1 MRRAHACFVAVLAA
15 LFLGGS
21 FAQADDENKY
31 QELTEGKTKIEGLW
45 TLWHK
50 DGTVLAELRPNQ
62 LDKEYIIIASI
73 ARGVSHG
80 DVIGGMS
87 WNFGDD
93 AIWTFRMEGDRIF
106 VIRRNMRFR
115 ADRNSPEAAAVE
127 LAYTDSI
134 LYSLKIEAT
143 SPSGNYLLNLTPIF
157 MSDDQQIGQALG
169 PRFRFM
175 SDRST
180 WASVKAFDRNVEL
193 EVAAVYSGD
202 TSIETVVDTRG
213 VQVTVHYS
221 ISQLPAVGANGY
233 TPRMADDRVGY
244 FLTVLKDFS
253 DRDDPEHFVRY
264 INRWN
269 LQPLNADL
277 ELSPPKE
284 PIIFII
290 EKTTP
295 VFLRPTV
302 EAAILE
308 WNRAFEECGLSG
320 AVQVMH
326 EEVAEARFNVDI
338 QPEDVNYNF
347 FRWITAEAGF
357 AMGPSRVD
365 PRTGQILD
373 ADIIFDA
380 GFLDSWKR
388 SYETLTEEEAMF
400 LIPNWSPTESTANN
414 PLGLPCCAS
423 CCYSN
428 QMQQQMGFAAAAMMG
443 AGTISA
449 DGDLPLDFVHQGLK
463 EVVMHEVGHT
473 LGLRHNFRAS
483 GWKTMEE
490 INNLELG
497 REEGTIASVMDYAP
511 ANISPPGT
519 TQGLYYSQTLGPYDF
534 WAIEYGY
541 KPFKSNEA
549 TELATIAGRSHE
561 PGLDYSTDE
570 DTETYDPDPMSNRF
584 DNGADS
590 LTWVQMRVD
599 HVNQLIPN
607 VIDSTTSDGEGY
619 QQARQAFGVLF
630 NEYWRALGFAARFPG
645 GIHVHRD
652 HRGEGARPPFE
663 VVDPATQRE
672 AMMLVTNAGFASPDF
687 DGPMFQYLASS
698 RWSHWGTSESSRVEY
713 PVHETV
719 LRVQLQL
726 LQQVLRG
733 RTLERILDNE
743 FTTPADQDAYT
754 LAEHLDAIV
763 DGIFSEWLNDPE
775 AGAEYSN
782 RTPFIDSFRRNLQRE
797 TIKQLAA
804 LVTSGLGT
812 PEDARTLA
820 RIQLSRLQ
828 RQATTLLRN
837 PELQLDDYSRAHLL
851 DSQERIL
858 QVLNA
863 ELALPSVN

>member
-1 MRRAHACFVAVLAA
+1 MRQVHASFIVLLGVVLLGSGIAHA
-15 LFLGGS
+15 
-21 FAQADDENKY
+21 DDVNKY
-31 QELTEGKTKIEGLW
+31 QQLTEGKTKIEGLW

-62 LDKEYIIIASI
+62 LDKEYIIITSI
-73 ARGVSHG
+73 ARGISHG

-93 AIWTFRMEGDRIF
+93 AIWTFRKEGERLF
-106 VIRRNMRFR
+106 VIRRNVRYR
-115 ADRNSPEAAAVE
+115 AANNSPEAAAVQ

-134 LYSLKIEAT
+134 LYSLAIEAT
-143 SPSGNYLLNLTPIF
+143 SPSGNYLVNLTPIF

-180 WASVKAFDRNVEL
+180 WGEVKAFDRNVEL
-193 EVAAVYSGD
+193 EVNAVYSGD
-202 TSIETVVDTRG
+202 TSIETVADPRG

-221 ISQLPAVGANGY
+221 ISQLPAVGSNGY
-233 TPRMADDRVGY
+233 TPRVADDRVGY

-253 DRDDPEHFVRY
+253 EQDDPEHFVRY

-269 LQPLNADL
+269 LQPLNPDL

-290 EKTTP
+290 EKTVP

-302 EAAILE
+302 EAGILE
-308 WNRAFEECGLSG
+308 WNEAFEACGFSG

-400 LIPNWSPTESTANN
+400 LIPNWMPESTGHHSQGF
-414 PLGLPCCAS
+414 PGCAS
-423 CCYSN
+423 CCYSH

-443 AGTISA
+443 AGSISA
-449 DGDLPLDFVHQGLK
+449 SGDLPLEFVHQGLK

-483 GWKTMEE
+483 GWKTMEQ
-490 INNLELG
+490 INDVETG
-497 REEGTIASVMDYAP
+497 EAEGTIASVMDYAP

-519 TQGLYYSQTLGPYDF
+519 PQGLYYSQTIGPYDY

-549 TELATIAGRSHE
+549 TELAAIASRSHE

-570 DTETYDPDPMSNRF
+570 DTETFDPDPLSNRF
-584 DNGADS
+584 DNGADP
-590 LTWVQMRVD
+590 LTFVQMRVD
-599 HVNQLIPN
+599 HVNQLIPK
-607 VIDSTTSDGEGY
+607 ILDSTTEDGEGY

-645 GIHVHRD
+645 GIYVHRD
-652 HRGEGARPPFE
+652 HRGENSRPPFE
-663 VVDPATQRE
+663 VVAPAMQRE
-672 AMMLVTNAGFASPDF
+672 AMALVTTAGFASPDF
-687 DGPMFQYLASS
+687 DGPMFHYLASS

-743 FTTPADQDAYT
+743 FTTPSDQDAYT

-763 DGIFSEWLNDPE
+763 NGIFTEWLADPPAE
-775 AGAEYSN
+775 AEYTN
-782 RTPFIDSFRRNLQRE
+782 RSPFVDSFRRNLQRE
-797 TIKQLAA
+797 AIKQLAA

-820 RIQLSRLQ
+820 RLQLSRLQ
-828 RQATTLLRN
+828 RQATTLLRT
-837 PELQLDDYSRAHLL
+837 PELELDDYSRAHLQ

-863 ELALPSVN
+863 EVALPSVN